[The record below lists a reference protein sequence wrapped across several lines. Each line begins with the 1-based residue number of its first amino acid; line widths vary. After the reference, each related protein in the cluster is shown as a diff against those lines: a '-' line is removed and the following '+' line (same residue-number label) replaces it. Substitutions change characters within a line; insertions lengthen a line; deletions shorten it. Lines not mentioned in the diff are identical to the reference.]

1 MKIGVISDT
10 HGHEQRFAKACEKFF
25 SDADLILHAGDV
37 LYHGPR
43 NPMLEDYNPA
53 KLAQR
58 INESKIPIVIA
69 RGNCDSDVDQN
80 VINVPIQAPFAYIY
94 AMGKRI
100 VLTHGTQ
107 FTYCNNPESA
117 DWSKMIDEIAA
128 QANKLQADIFITGH
142 IHNNILERHG
152 NSILL
157 NPGSPALPNR
167 SDKRPTVAV
176 ITDDKIEIFDLNDG
190 TSLMQMAAI

>member
-10 HGHEQRFAKACEKFF
+10 HGHEMRFAKAVEKFF

-58 INESKIPIVIA
+58 INESKIPIIIA

-94 AMGKRI
+94 AMNKRI
-100 VLTHGTQ
+100 VVTHGTH
-107 FTYCNNPESA
+107 FTYCNNPELPA
-117 DWSKMIDEIAA
+117 WKKMIDEIAN
-128 QANKLQADIFITGH
+128 QANHLNADIFITGH
-142 IHNNILERHG
+142 IHNNILERHN

-167 SDKRPTVAV
+167 SDKRPTVAL
-176 ITDDKIEIFDLNDG
+176 ISDNKIEIFDLDDG
-190 TSLMQMAAI
+190 NVLMDMDI

>member
-10 HGHEQRFAKACEKFF
+10 HGHEQRFAKAVEKYFN
-25 SDADLILHAGDV
+25 DADLILHAGDV

-58 INESKIPIVIA
+58 INESKIPIIIA
-69 RGNCDSDVDQN
+69 HGNCDSDVDQN
-80 VINVPIQAPFAYIY
+80 VINVPIQAPFAYVY

-100 VLTHGTQ
+100 VVTHGTQ
-107 FTYCNNPESA
+107 FTYCNNPENA
-117 DWSKMIDEIAA
+117 DWSKMIEELAA

-142 IHNNILERHG
+142 VHNNILERHG

-157 NPGSPALPNR
+157 NPGSPAFPNR
-167 SDKRPTVAV
+167 ADKRPTIAT
-176 ITDDKIEIFDLNDG
+176 ITDNKIEILDLNDG
-190 TSLMQMAAI
+190 TILMEMSIN

>member
-10 HGHEQRFAKACEKFF
+10 HGHEQRFAKAVEKFF
-25 SDADLILHAGDV
+25 HDADLIIHAGHV

-43 NPMLEDYNPA
+43 NPMLEDYSPA

-80 VINVPIQAPFAYIY
+80 VINVPIQAPFAYVY
-94 AMGKRI
+94 AMNKRI
-100 VLTHGTQ
+100 VVTHGTH
-107 FTYCNNPESA
+107 FTYCNNPENS
-117 DWSKMIDEIAA
+117 DWSKMIDEISA

-167 SDKRPTVAV
+167 SDKRPTVAI
-176 ITDDKIEIFDLNDG
+176 ITDNKIEVLDLNDG
-190 TSLMQMAAI
+190 TVLMEMSI

>member
-10 HGHEQRFAKACEKFF
+10 HGHEMRFAKAVEKFF
-25 SDADLILHAGDV
+25 NDADLILHAGDV

-100 VLTHGTQ
+100 ILTHGTQ
-107 FTYCNNPESA
+107 FTYCNNPEHA
-117 DWSKMIDEIAA
+117 DWNKMIEEIAA

-167 SDKRPTVAV
+167 KDKRPTVAI
-176 ITDDKIEIFDLNDG
+176 ITDSDIKIFDLDSG
-190 TSLMQMAAI
+190 EVLLEMQN

>member
-10 HGHEQRFAKACEKFF
+10 HGHEMRFAKACEKFF
-25 SDADLILHAGDV
+25 YDADLIMHAGDI

-58 INESKIPIVIA
+58 INESKVPIIIA

-80 VINVPIQAPFAYIY
+80 VINLPIQAPFAYVY
-94 AMGKRI
+94 AMNKRI
-100 VLTHGTQ
+100 VMTHGTQ
-107 FTYCNNPESA
+107 FTYCNNPESP
-117 DWSKMIDEIAA
+117 DWSKMIDEIAK
-128 QANKLQADIFITGH
+128 QANNLRADIFITGH
-142 IHNNILERHG
+142 IHNNILEKHD
-152 NSILL
+152 NAILL

-167 SDKRPTVAV
+167 KDKKPTVAV
-176 ITDDKIEIFDLNDG
+176 ITDDKIEIFDLD
-190 TSLMQMAAI
+190 SAEVLMSYKL